1 MILFSSAAP
10 TSYRFNFP
18 GTYRIVCEN
27 DPSFQATVSV
37 PSVPTPQSLLPL
49 LYSHVALMIAA
60 FGVLLP
66 VGGFLAH
73 HQVKLVHKVVQPLGV
88 LLGLIGLVL
97 VVVYVQ
103 LTHGRHF
110 KPLIHAVVGLVLL
123 LLAAVGMPLLLFRK
137 ERTWH
142 KKCGQIVVFFG
153 LANVLLVSFFFEIPD
168 QTLCCVTVYSVSV
181 C

>member
-1 MILFSSAAP
+1 M
-10 TSYRFNFP
+10 TSYKFNTP
-18 GTYRIVCEN
+18 GNYRIVCES
-27 DPSFQATVSV
+27 DPSLQAVVIVVTT
-37 PSVPTPQSLLPL
+37 TPHRQLFLPL
-49 LYSHVALMIAA
+49 LYSHAALMMAA

-88 LLGLIGLVL
+88 LLSLVGLVL

-103 LTHGRHF
+103 LTNGRHF
-110 KPLIHAVVGLVLL
+110 RPLLHTVLGLALL
-123 LLAAVGMPLLLFRK
+123 LLAALGMPLLLLRK

-153 LANVLLVSFFFEIPD
+153 MANVLLVS
-168 QTLCCVTVYSVSV
+168 
-181 C
+181 